1 MYRLIVLLLL
11 LVVKPV
17 HAMQDMCSVS
27 IQDKAPMAEIA
38 PEVLQVDIDTGRNAN
53 DPLKAIQHFQ
63 KHNFYMKHPDLS
75 APSSLSRCAP
85 PNMYRQLND
94 ETAKIVNTLFQK
106 YKSNHWF
113 LSENEIKNPGLLRL
127 LLLSNQ
133 YDTFLIEAEG
143 FLLNAKDDAEAPHLF
158 DRVHSLINRRLN
170 TLLETQKNLNN
181 VYYSHGFGL
190 LDIETQ
196 GLEFLSQAPARIDA
210 LRQVHIDFL
219 LGKEEKVFPKIKN
232 NPPSENA
239 LVLFNPDAMES
250 LIYLERAIKV
260 SIKKQQAQIIARAE
274 MRGDDL
280 VSDNRHREAIPYFE
294 LAMAEEKL
302 AKSEII
308 VELETNA
315 LAEKTKQE
323 AEKEI
328 KSVLKTEK
336 ESKKFER
343 ETDALAEELGIDLDN
358 F

>member
-1 MYRLIVLLLL
+1 MYRVIVSL
-11 LVVKPV
+11 LVLVGIPV

-38 PEVLQVDIDTGRNAN
+38 PEILQADIEAGHNTN

-63 KHNFYMKHPDLS
+63 EHNFYMKHPDLP

-85 PNMYRQLND
+85 PYMYRQLND
-94 ETAKIVNTLFQK
+94 ETVNVVNTLFEK
-106 YKSNHWF
+106 YKSNRWF
-113 LSENEIKNPGLLRL
+113 LSEDEIKNPGLLRL

-133 YDTFLIEAEG
+133 YDSFITEAEG
-143 FLLNAKDDAEAPHLF
+143 FLLSAKDDAEAPQLF

-170 TLLETQKNLNN
+170 TLLEMQKSLNN
-181 VYYSHGFGL
+181 EYYSHGFGL

-196 GLEFLSQAPARIDA
+196 GLEFLSQAPVRIDA
-210 LRQVHIDFL
+210 LRQTHIDFL
-219 LGKEEKVFPKIKN
+219 LGKEQKVFPKVKN
-232 NPPSENA
+232 NPPPENV

-250 LIYLERAIKV
+250 LAYLERAIKV
-260 SIKKQQAQIIARAE
+260 SIKEQQAPIIARAE

-302 AKSEII
+302 ANSEVI
-308 VELETNA
+308 VESETNA

-328 KSVLKTEK
+328 EGMLKTEK
-336 ESKKFER
+336 ESKEFEN